1 MGLVYSHW
9 DDKDDEERE
18 AIRERADTVRELAED
33 GDSQNG

>member
-18 AIRERADTVRELAED
+18 RIRERAEEIRELAES
-33 GDSQNG
+33 GEL